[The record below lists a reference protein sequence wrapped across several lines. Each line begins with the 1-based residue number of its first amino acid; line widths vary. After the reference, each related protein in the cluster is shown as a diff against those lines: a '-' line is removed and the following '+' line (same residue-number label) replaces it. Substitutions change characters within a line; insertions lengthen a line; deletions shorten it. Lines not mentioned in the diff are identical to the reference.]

1 MSNIITGK
9 VIHVLDDYHIVINR
23 GSQDNVTKNQRFL
36 VYRLGEELID
46 PETGDSLGNL
56 EIVCGE
62 GIVDHIQERMT
73 TLKTSKVESRKTKK
87 IIKRTSNSSI
97 NGFLRFATPTET
109 EEIYD
114 PEIVE
119 IPFNNVDTDCLV
131 RQI

>member
-1 MSNIITGK
+1 MSDIITGK
-9 VIHVLDDYHIVINR
+9 VICVLDDYHIVINR
-23 GSQDNVTKNQRFL
+23 GSKDNVTKNQRFL

-73 TLKTSKVESRKTKK
+73 TLKTAKVESQKTRK
-87 IIKRTSNSSI
+87 IIKRTNNSSM
-97 NGFLRFATPTET
+97 NSLLRFAAPTET

-119 IPFNNVDTDCLV
+119 IPFNNVDTDCFV